1 MHGSMMGQHLCNR
14 CDMAPRIY
22 TPTTAARVI
31 GIAPNTVR
39 AWCGRYAAHLSPSAN
54 PTLGDSRMLT
64 PSDVATLQA
73 IKRLL
78 DADVLPNEIEEQLAQ
93 LPPVELQ
100 QPDIHPDTVQPA
112 PISLSPSTNPPEA
125 PETAITLQNISTVMQ
140 TQYDAMAQ
148 RLAAVEQQQREQAA
162 AQADARRLAV
172 LWFIAGVLAVSG
184 VGIVLAVLL
193 GGQ

>member
-1 MHGSMMGQHLCNR
+1 
-14 CDMAPRIY
+14 
-22 TPTTAARVI
+22 
-31 GIAPNTVR
+31 
-39 AWCGRYAAHLSPSAN
+39 
-54 PTLGDSRMLT
+54 MLT